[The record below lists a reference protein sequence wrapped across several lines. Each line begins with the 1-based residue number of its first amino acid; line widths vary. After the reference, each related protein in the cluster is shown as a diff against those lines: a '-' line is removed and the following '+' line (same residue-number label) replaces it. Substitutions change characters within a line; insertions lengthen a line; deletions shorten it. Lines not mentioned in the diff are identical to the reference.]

1 MIKFKYKFFAK
12 LYLVLVNLY
21 IPILLKFKGKILL
34 KNGSRVFGINGVD
47 GWFVYKAF
55 YTQEMIDSLI
65 ENE

>member
-1 MIKFKYKFFAK
+1 
-12 LYLVLVNLY
+12 LVNLY